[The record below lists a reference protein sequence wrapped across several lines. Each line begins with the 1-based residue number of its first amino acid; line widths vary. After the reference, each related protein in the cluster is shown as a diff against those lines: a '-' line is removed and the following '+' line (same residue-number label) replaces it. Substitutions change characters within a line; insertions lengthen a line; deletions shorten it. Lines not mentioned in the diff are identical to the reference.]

1 MPDTEKL
8 RRQFEARIAELVAQA
23 RGIDA
28 ELRVTPS
35 PDFEEHAVEMEG
47 DEVLE
52 GLGKVALDEIRHLN
66 VALQRIDNGIYGIC
80 AECGAA
86 IGKER
91 LKAVPHATKCMDC
104 LKE

>member
-1 MPDTEKL
+1 MKILILPGDGIGPEIMAATMTALKALNDKHALKL
-8 RRQFEARIAELVAQA
+8 
-23 RGIDA
+23 
-28 ELRVTPS
+28 
-35 PDFEEHAVEMEG
+35 DFEEHAVEMEG

-52 GLGKVALDEIRHLN
+52 GLGNVALDEIRHLN